1 MKFIAIAISAAVGL
15 AAAQLDQLANI
26 PSCAVSRLVDDI
38 LNCTDY

>member
-26 PSCAVSRLVDDI
+26 PQCAVSQSLHDL
-38 LNCTDY
+38 LN

>member
-26 PSCAVSRLVDDI
+26 PSCAVSQSVDDI